1 MRNPPVRRTTG
12 FTLIEVLIAVAVVT
26 LLVAVALPS
35 YRDSVV
41 RSQRLEARTALTE
54 AAQWA
59 ERFRSENAGSYVGLT
74 VPAGL
79 AAVPPPPAAAR
90 YTVAVSN
97 VTATTYT
104 LTAAPVAG
112 GALANDACGSFTLD
126 QTGRR
131 TAATLASG
139 AVYDRC
145 WSR

>member
-1 MRNPPVRRTTG
+1 ME
-12 FTLIEVLIAVAVVT
+12 LLIAIAVVA
-26 LLVAVALPS
+26 LLAAVALPS

-59 ERFRSENAGSYVGLT
+59 ERFRAENGGSYAGMAL
-74 VPAGL
+74 PATL
-79 AAVPPPPAAAR
+79 AAAPPPPAAAR
-90 YTVAVSN
+90 YTVALSN
-97 VTATTYT
+97 VTAGAYT

-112 GALANDACGSFTLD
+112 SALASDACGSFTLD

-131 TAATLASG
+131 TAAGVSTG
-139 AVYDRC
+139 ALYDRC